1 MRPSAVP
8 NMKNY
13 HPRPDDNGQLVE
25 LRVPSQATAT
35 ASWSDPGQLATVT
48 PGAAGPAAVN
58 GIVFADWVEAPTTV
72 AGWEALA
79 AQAATPFTEPPLVS
93 APGKAAASG
102 VVVVEDDRR
111 VWVVSPSNAFGGY
124 ANTFPKGKLDH
135 GLSMHGNALKEGFE
149 ESGLQLVLTGFLCDS
164 IRSTSVTRYYL
175 ARRVGG
181 HPGSMGWETQA
192 VNLVPRARL
201 AEFVTHKNDQV
212 ILKALHQALG

>member
-1 MRPSAVP
+1 
-8 NMKNY
+8 MKNY
-13 HPRPDDNGQLVE
+13 HPRPDDHGQPVE
-25 LRVPSQATAT
+25 LKAPSQATDVSSWAEPGRIAT
-35 ASWSDPGQLATVT
+35 IT

-58 GIVFADWVEAPTTV
+58 GIVLADWAEAPITA
-72 AGWEALA
+72 AGWEAQVALA
-79 AQAATPFTEPPLVS
+79 TAPFAEPPATT

-102 VVVVEDDRR
+102 VVVVEDDGR

-124 ANTFPKGKLDH
+124 VNTFPKGKLDQ
-135 GLSMHGNALKEGFE
+135 GLSMRGNAVKEGFE

-181 HPGSMGWETQA
+181 HPASMGWETQA
-192 VNLVPRARL
+192 VNLVPRAWL

-212 ILKALHQALG
+212 ILKALQQALG